1 MGAGAVNGA
10 GGPVAAAIAGRA
22 PESTETHPRA
32 GSRPGA
38 ARTRAGGTRYRASV
52 FRKTSHHPASL
63 QSVSEPENHPDDP
76 YTPTEALPALR
87 EKAMGFWEHLEEL
100 RGVLIKSLV
109 VFIICAVGVG
119 VFAFEFFDKLL
130 WPLHH
135 VAKDY
140 PDVSSKLGT
149 NSIMEVFNMII
160 QLCVFGGLLIAAP
173 FILFFVGQFVAPAL
187 TEREMKAVAPLCASA
202 LVLFLIGAAFSF
214 FLLMPST
221 VRIAIEL
228 NNAFGLETRW
238 TVGTYFSTL
247 TWLVLGSGAVFEFPL
262 VIVLLVWLGI
272 LSTAFLRKYRR
283 HAIVV
288 IFIIAAIVTPTPDP
302 VTQSLFAAPLYLLFE
317 LSIIVSTRIE
327 KRKAAM
333 KV

>member
-1 MGAGAVNGA
+1 M
-10 GGPVAAAIAGRA
+10 
-22 PESTETHPRA
+22 
-32 GSRPGA
+32 
-38 ARTRAGGTRYRASV
+38 
-52 FRKTSHHPASL
+52 
-63 QSVSEPENHPDDP
+63 SEPENQSDDP
-76 YTPTEALPALR
+76 NAPAAALPSLR

-100 RGVLIKSLV
+100 RGVLVKSLV

-119 VFAFEFFDKLL
+119 IFAFEFFDKLL
-130 WPLHH
+130 WPLHY

-140 PDVSSKLGT
+140 PDIPTKLGT
-149 NSIMEVFNMII
+149 QSIMEVFNMII
-160 QLCVFGGLLIAAP
+160 QMCVFGGLLVAAP
-173 FILFFVGQFVAPAL
+173 FILYFVGQFVAPAL

-202 LVLFLIGAAFSF
+202 LVLFVIGAAFSF

-221 VRIAIEL
+221 VRIAVEL
-228 NNAFGLETRW
+228 NNAFGLENRW
-238 TVGTYFSTL
+238 TVGNYFTTL

-262 VIVLLVWLGI
+262 VIVLLVWLGF

-283 HAIVV
+283 HAIVI

-302 VTQSLFAAPLYLLFE
+302 ITQSIFAVPLYLLFE
-317 LSIIVSTRIE
+317 ISILVSTRIE